1 MSMNCQEA
9 KVLIGADPS
18 AEDPTLAEHIAQC
31 PDCARYRQELRDMDR
46 VVSAALRVDLNVAA
60 PRAARVAQRPLWAV
74 AASLIVVLVGALAWL
89 LNPRDT
95 FAAQVIE
102 HVNGEAFSLVRTS
115 QATDPAELADILSR
129 SGIQLKP
136 DAMLVSYAASCQ
148 FRGHKVPHLV
158 VQTDRGPV
166 TVLVLADE
174 TIGGKSNRI
183 DEDGFEGVVVPAPRG
198 SLVVLGQDG
207 DVASVAATVLNALDY
222 TAW

>member
-1 MSMNCQEA
+1 
-9 KVLIGADPS
+9 
-18 AEDPTLAEHIAQC
+18 
-31 PDCARYRQELRDMDR
+31 MDR